1 MDIEYGN
8 DAMVLALNMLPKRIA
23 YSVQFFTV
31 AKYSEHILVLCYD
44 EVHRIDYCK
53 LYISFPNFT
62 SFQLLEIT
70 GCNRKGVVLPAT
82 FTTNVK
88 VHYSCKAVLARLM
101 YSSRVYVIKCG
112 KVDR

>member
-1 MDIEYGN
+1 MGTEYGN

-31 AKYSEHILVLCYD
+31 AKRSELILVLCYD

-53 LYISFPNFT
+53 LYISFCNFT

-82 FTTNVK
+82 FTTNVRIRCAT
-88 VHYSCKAVLARLM
+88 VVRQYWQ
-101 YSSRVYVIKCG
+101 G
-112 KVDR
+112 